1 MLRNYLLITLR
12 NFRKKF
18 LYSVINILGLS
29 TGLAA
34 FFLILIWVQQE
45 VSFDKYHSASER
57 IYRTSLDFTSN
68 GEIYESGVAPTAL
81 LPALLEEPSVE
92 NATLLHKPGVYRDPV
107 LTIGGES
114 VTESDLYYG
123 DSSLLEVFDIDV
135 LAGNK
140 LALQRPDQA
149 MISESAAIRLFGN
162 DRPLGSS
169 FKLGNNDYEIAA
181 VYKDMPPA
189 SHFHATLFVPFL
201 SHPQSAPDRLTWGSA
216 NYAMYAKLYPGSD
229 PEFLAGRINDR
240 IRQDFGSPMDQKNFV
255 SVNIFPLEDIHLKAP
270 QQTGLEPGGS
280 YSAIYIFAAVGLL
293 ILLIACIN
301 YMNLA
306 TARATERAREV
317 GVRKVMGA
325 VRSQLVWQFL
335 SESYAFV
342 FLSALL
348 ALGFIYLLLPLFS
361 DLVGFQYTF
370 GLVLQQELPYWLLG
384 IVVVIG
390 FLSGTYPA
398 LVLSGFQPEKVLRAT
413 AITTN
418 QGAALRRSLVVFQF
432 MITVALIT
440 STLLINRQLKYIQ
453 DKNLGYN
460 KEEVIMLSN
469 NRSISDNFDYA
480 FDQFLNIPGVVS
492 VGRGS
497 ESPVSVLGGYSIHT
511 PSMALEEYLLVK
523 AVAVD
528 EHYIETLDIEVLDG
542 RGFNRGDWEMLEDTV
557 YGFVIN
563 EKAAAEFFTADE
575 EVVGSQVF
583 LNGRTGYI
591 RGVVKDFHIA
601 GLQEEIQPVVLF
613 VEDQLR
619 KVFIKIEAD
628 DVRETLAGIGNVWS
642 EVAPD
647 QPFSYTFLDQQYS
660 GLYRAETRF
669 GKMIALFSGLAI
681 ILASLGLIGL
691 ISFLAV
697 KKSREIGIRKVL
709 GASIPDILMLL
720 MKDFA
725 RLILI
730 AILLA
735 GPLSYF
741 IMQKW
746 FENFAYRVDLNIWPF
761 ILGAFIA
768 VFIAFSM
775 IFFQTYRSAR
785 ANPVDSIKSE

>member
-1 MLRNYLLITLR
+1 MLITLR

-29 TGLAA
+29 IGLAA

-45 VSFDKYHSASER
+45 LSYDAYHSASDR

-68 GEIYESGVAPTAL
+68 GEKYESGVAPTAL
-81 LPALLEEPSVE
+81 LPALLQEPAVE
-92 NATLLHKPGVYRDPV
+92 NATLLFKPGGFRDPV
-107 LTIGGES
+107 IIIDGES
-114 VTESDLYYG
+114 HAEANLYYG
-123 DSSLLEVFDIDV
+123 DSSLLDVFDIEV
-135 LAGNK
+135 ISGNRS
-140 LALQRPDQA
+140 ALLRPDQA

-169 FKLGNNDYEIAA
+169 FKMDGMDYEIAA
-181 VYKDMPPA
+181 VYRDMPPA
-189 SHFHATLFVPFL
+189 SHFHASMFVPFL

-216 NYAMYAKLYPGSD
+216 NYAMYAKLFPGSD
-229 PEFLAGRINDR
+229 PEFLTQRINDR
-240 IRQDFGSPMDQKNFV
+240 IRQDFGAQMDESNFV
-255 SVNIFPLEDIHLKAP
+255 SVNVFPLQDIHLKAAP
-270 QQTGLEPGGS
+270 QTGLEPGGS
-280 YSAIYIFAAVGLL
+280 YSSIYIFAAVGLL

-325 VRSQLVWQFL
+325 VRSQLILQFL

-342 FLSALL
+342 IFSAGMAIGL
-348 ALGFIYLLLPLFS
+348 IYFLLPVFS

-370 GLVLQQELPYWLLG
+370 DLIFAQQLPYWLLG
-384 IVVVIG
+384 IVLLIG

-418 QGAALRRSLVVFQF
+418 QGASLRRTLVVVQF
-432 MITVALIT
+432 VITVALIT
-440 STLLINRQLKYIQ
+440 STLLINRQLTYIQ

-460 KEEVIMLSN
+460 KEEVLMLSN
-469 NRSISDNFDYA
+469 NRALSANFDYVA
-480 FDQFLNIPGVVS
+480 NQFLNVPGVES
-492 VGRGS
+492 VARGS
-497 ESPVSVLGGYSIHT
+497 ESPVSVMGGYSIHT
-511 PSMALEEYLLVK
+511 PSMAQDEYLLVK
-523 AVAVD
+523 AIAVD
-528 EHYIETLDIEVLDG
+528 EHYLETLDIEINNG
-542 RGFNRGDWEMLEDTV
+542 RTFNKGDWEILEDTV
-557 YGFVIN
+557 YGFILN
-563 EKAAAEFFTADE
+563 QKAAEEFFSPGE
-575 EVVGSQVF
+575 EVVGAPVL
-583 LNGRTGYI
+583 LNGRSGFV
-591 RGVVKDFHIA
+591 RGIAKDFHIA

-613 VEDQLR
+613 MEDQFS
-619 KVFIKIEAD
+619 KVFVKVKTE
-628 DVRETLAGIGNVWS
+628 DVQSALAGLGNIWS
-642 EVAPD
+642 DVAPD
-647 QPFSYTFLDQQYS
+647 QPFAYTFLNQQYS
-660 GLYRAETRF
+660 GLYQAELKF
-669 GKMIALFSGLAI
+669 GKMIGIFSGLAI
-681 ILASLGLIGL
+681 VLASLGLIGL

-746 FENFAYRVDLNIWPF
+746 FENFAYRVDLDIWPF

>member
-201 SHPQSAPDRLTWGSA
+201 SHPQSEPDRLTWGSA